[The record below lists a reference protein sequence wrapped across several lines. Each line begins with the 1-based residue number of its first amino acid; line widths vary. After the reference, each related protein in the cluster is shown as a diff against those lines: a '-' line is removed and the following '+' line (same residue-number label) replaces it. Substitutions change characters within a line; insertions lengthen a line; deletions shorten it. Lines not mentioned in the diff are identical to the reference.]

1 MRKSRSTLPRG
12 VVDMNVKGRWVG
24 VALASSL
31 ALAGVVVSGTGT
43 FASAATKPKLKI
55 AYMEYVANTYDAP
68 MLAAAKAYAAKV
80 HATVTVYNAEASPT
94 TQVTQLQDVVASHKF
109 TGVLFQPIYG
119 PAETSAVSA
128 ALKAKLK
135 VVNIDQIL
143 GTKYTDTGIQVKGL
157 DGNVVFSPST
167 IGTQLGAYTNAAC
180 AGKNPCDIALV
191 HNYIGDEP
199 DSQITTSFNAEIAK
213 YPHDSI
219 VSTSGDGQYTIA
231 TAETVVENILTS
243 FPKLNVIASSDQ
255 DCEGAQL
262 AFKAD
267 NVKTVKLTCYGGSK
281 AAVAGV
287 KSKLWTADIAQ
298 LPATEGRLG
307 MELLVRAIETGKPQ
321 GSKNPVAAL
330 PNKGVIVLSNVA
342 KFKAEWAG

>member
-1 MRKSRSTLPRG
+1 
-12 VVDMNVKGRWVG
+12 VVEMKVKGRWLG
-24 VALASSL
+24 VIVVSSL
-31 ALAGVVVSGTGT
+31 TLATAFVAGSGTV
-43 FASAATKPKLKI
+43 ASAASKPKLKI

-68 MLAAAKAYAAKV
+68 MLAAAQAYAKSV
-80 HATVTVYNAEASPT
+80 HASVTVYDAEASPT

-119 PAETSAVSA
+119 PAETTAVSA

-143 GTKYTDTGIQVKGL
+143 GKSYTNTGIQVKGL
-157 DGNVVFSPST
+157 DGNVVFAPAT
-167 IGTQLGAYTNAAC
+167 IGTQLGSYTNAAC

-199 DSQITTSFNAEIAK
+199 DSQITTSFDAEIAK

-219 VSTSGDGQYTIA
+219 VSTSGDGAYTIA
-231 TAETVVENILTS
+231 TAETVVENILTAY
-243 FPKLNVIASSDQ
+243 PNLNVIASSDQ

-287 KSKLWTADIAQ
+287 KSGLWTADIAQ
-298 LPATEGRLG
+298 LPATEGSLG
-307 MELLVRAIETGKPQ
+307 MELLVKAIETGKPQ
-321 GSKNPVAAL
+321 GSKNPVALL
-330 PNKGVIVLSNVA
+330 PNKGVILPGNVA
-342 KFKAEWAG
+342 KFKAQWAG